1 MVTKIDDFKSAVAR
15 HNGFSKFSRYRVIFP
30 TLFVGDDTQ
39 ALTAICRQA
48 MFPGKQI
55 NTFERRTNQKS
66 IPVASGYSVDTVQT
80 SLIETA
86 DQMVSKYMDFWMDMV
101 VSPRDY
107 LLSYRDEYARDILM
121 IRLDEQDNPQYVVLL
136 RKAFPKTKILM
147 DYSYDNMNNFAE
159 LTMTFDYEDY
169 EVIPTNRTDLIRAAA
184 STVRA
189 QNLRIPLPVGDTTL
203 GRAFNLVETGR
214 NILS

>member
-1 MVTKIDDFKSAVAR
+1 MVTKVDEFKSAVAR
-15 HNGFSKFSRYRVIFP
+15 HNGFSKFSRYRIVFP
-30 TLFVGDDTQ
+30 TLFIGDDTQ
-39 ALTAICRQA
+39 ALTAVCRQA

-66 IPVASGYSVDTVQT
+66 IPVASGYSVDTVQL

-86 DQMVSKYMDFWMDMV
+86 DQMVSKYMDFWLDMV

-107 LLSYRDEYARDILM
+107 LLSYRDEYARDVLM
-121 IRLDEQDNPQYVVLL
+121 LRLNEQDEVQYAVLL

-169 EVIPTNRTDLIRAAA
+169 EVIPTNGTELIRSAANA
-184 STVRA
+184 VRA
-189 QNLRIPLPVGDTTL
+189 QNLKIPLPVGNTTL
-203 GRAFNLVETGR
+203 GRAINLAETGR
-214 NILS
+214 RLLS